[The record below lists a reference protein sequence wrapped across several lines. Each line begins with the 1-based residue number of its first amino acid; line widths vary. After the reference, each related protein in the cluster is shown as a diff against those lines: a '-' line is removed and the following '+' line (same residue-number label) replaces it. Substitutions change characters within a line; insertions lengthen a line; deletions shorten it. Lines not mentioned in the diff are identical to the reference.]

1 MMNRLFLLASLSLVI
16 LLGCNSSSES
26 TTGGATELSDDER
39 LERDLKMYEQV
50 WFDFLNN
57 GDTLAVNAEHF
68 TEDVTIITDQ
78 GNIVGIEGVRQF
90 YMNYLNGFSEIEFT
104 IVDAFGQGDK
114 IVKHWN
120 FKGLHTGDFF
130 GIPAT
135 GNRLDLS
142 GTTLVT
148 MREGRVASEQDFF
161 DMKSML
167 DQLQKASGEVS
178 VDDYAPGTL

>member
-1 MMNRLFLLASLSLVI
+1 MRFSFLFIIAGLLLVFGCQNAPESPTAHSKVLSAEI
-16 LLGCNSSSES
+16 Q
-26 TTGGATELSDDER
+26 
-39 LERDLKMYEQV
+39 LETDLAMYEQV
-50 WFDFLNN
+50 WSDFLNL
-57 GDTLAVNAEHF
+57 GDTMAVNAEHF

-78 GNIVGIEGVRQF
+78 GNIVGVDGCRQF
-90 YMNYLNGFSEIEFT
+90 YKNYLDGFSNIEFT

-120 FKGLHTGDFF
+120 FRGQHTGTFF

-135 GNRLDLS
+135 GNQLDLS

-148 MREGRVASEQDFF
+148 MRDGRVASEQDFF

-167 DQLQKASGEVS
+167 DQLQKAEGAVN
-178 VDDYAPGTL
+178 VDDYSPGTL

>member
-78 GNIVGIEGVRQF
+78 GNIVGIKVFG
-90 YMNYLNGFSEIEFT
+90 SFT
-104 IVDAFGQGDK
+104 
-114 IVKHWN
+114 
-120 FKGLHTGDFF
+120 
-130 GIPAT
+130 
-135 GNRLDLS
+135 
-142 GTTLVT
+142 
-148 MREGRVASEQDFF
+148 
-161 DMKSML
+161 
-167 DQLQKASGEVS
+167 
-178 VDDYAPGTL
+178 

>member
-1 MMNRLFLLASLSLVI
+1 MIRFAFGLAFLLTVFASCNNAPESSTQTAPSLTA
-16 LLGCNSSSES
+16 E
-26 TTGGATELSDDER
+26 EQ
-39 LERDLKMYEQV
+39 LERDLEMYENV
-50 WFDFLNN
+50 WFEFLNN

-90 YMNYLNGFSEIEFT
+90 YMNYLNGFSDIEFT

-120 FKGLHTGDFF
+120 FKGTHSGSFF

-135 GNRLDLS
+135 GNKLDLS

-148 MREGRVASEQDFF
+148 MRDGRVASEQDFF

-167 DQLQKASGEVS
+167 DQLQKAKGEVN